1 MYLATINGWPE
12 LGFLVAWD
20 IKCKD
25 RKQPFPSQCELVLAT
40 HNGRDTY
47 NNQVLLDRGFE
58 LSPQHYR
65 NPNSEAERCSF
76 FAGWRENVKI
86 DDLISEE
93 RPFKSL
99 PRAEYQYMPYFCGIR
114 IGPKE
119 FYTHYKVSM
128 EHCCGNIHIL
138 NPVNQEE
145 DLNFFLKI
153 GFEPVVHFK
162 SGRVLLARFFPEYLV
177 KE

>member
-1 MYLATINGWPE
+1 MHLATITGWPE
-12 LGFLVAWD
+12 LAFLVAWNIED
-20 IKCKD
+20 KY
-25 RKQPFPSQCELVLAT
+25 RKPFPSQCELVLAT
-40 HNGRDTY
+40 HNGHNTY

-65 NPNSEAERCSF
+65 NPNSGAARCSF

-93 RPFKSL
+93 KPFKSL
-99 PRAEYQYMPYFCGIR
+99 PEPAHQPVPYFCGIKL
-114 IGPKE
+114 GPKK
-119 FYTHYKVSM
+119 FYTQHKHIM
-128 EHCCGNIHIL
+128 ESCCGNIHIL
-138 NPVNQEE
+138 DPINQEE
-145 DLNFFLKI
+145 DLNFFLMI

-162 SGRVLLARFFPEYLV
+162 SGRVLLARFFPKYLV

>member
-1 MYLATINGWPE
+1 MHLATITGWPE
-12 LGFLVAWD
+12 LGVLVAWD
-20 IKCKD
+20 TEYKD
-25 RKQPFPSQCELVLAT
+25 QRPFPSQCELILAT
-40 HNGRDTY
+40 HNGSDAY

-65 NPNSEAERCSF
+65 NPNSNSARCSF

-99 PRAEYQYMPYFCGIR
+99 PEPAYQSMPCFCGIR

-119 FYTHYKVSM
+119 FYTQNKETM
-128 EHCCGNIHIL
+128 EKCCGNIHIL
-138 NPVNQEE
+138 DPVEQKE

-162 SGRVLLARFFPEYLV
+162 SGRVLLARFFPKYLV

>member
-1 MYLATINGWPE
+1 MHLVTINGWPE
-12 LGFLVAWD
+12 LGVLVAWNYPQRY
-20 IKCKD
+20 KM
-25 RKQPFPSQCELVLAT
+25 PFPSQCELILAT
-40 HNGRDTY
+40 HNGHESY
-47 NNQVLLDRGFE
+47 KNSVLLERGFE
-58 LSPQHYR
+58 LSPQQYR
-65 NPNSEAERCSF
+65 NPNSGVSRCSF

-93 RPFKSL
+93 RPFKRL
-99 PRAEYQYMPYFCGIR
+99 PEPAYQPLPYFCGIR
-114 IGPKE
+114 IGPKK
-119 FYTHYKVSM
+119 FYTEHKNVL

-138 NPVNQEE
+138 DPVKQKK

-162 SGRVLLARFFPEYLV
+162 SGRVLLARFFPKYLV

>member
-1 MYLATINGWPE
+1 MHLATITGWPE
-12 LGFLVAWD
+12 LGVLVAWD
-20 IKCKD
+20 TEYKD
-25 RKQPFPSQCELVLAT
+25 QRPFPSQCELILAT
-40 HNGRDTY
+40 HNGLTSYD
-47 NNQVLLDRGFE
+47 NQVLLDRGFE

-65 NPNSEAERCSF
+65 NPNSGAARCSF

-93 RPFKSL
+93 RYFHRL
-99 PRAEYQYMPYFCGIR
+99 PEPAYQSVPYFCGIR

-119 FYTHYKVSM
+119 FYRVHKDVM
-128 EHCCGNIHIL
+128 RKCCGNIHIL
-138 NPVNQEE
+138 DPVEQEE
-145 DLNFFLKI
+145 DLNFFLKL

-162 SGRVLLARFFPEYLV
+162 SGRVLLACFFNEYLV

>member
-12 LGFLVAWD
+12 LGFLVSWNVTTGE
-20 IKCKD
+20 KNL
-25 RKQPFPSQCELVLAT
+25 FPSQCELILAT
-40 HNGRDTY
+40 HNGLASYD
-47 NNQVLLDRGFE
+47 NQVLLDRGFE

-65 NPNSEAERCSF
+65 NPNSSATRCSF

-99 PRAEYQYMPYFCGIR
+99 PKPAYQYVPYFCGIR
-114 IGPKE
+114 LGPRS
-119 FYTHYKVSM
+119 FYEVHADKLA
-128 EHCCGNIHIL
+128 HCCGNIHIL
-138 NPVNQEE
+138 DPVNQEE

-177 KE
+177 KD